1 MEEERITTFQED
13 TEGYEQSIT
22 FDEEK
27 FNILEKLQLDLEN
40 PENLFS
46 KCSQIFKRKNVV
58 VTHVQE
64 YEIPIDTDQSSGDV
78 NLSIITKD
86 AIKTILN
93 KVSREKRNK
102 IQYIHFAGIQILI
115 KALFKRGIDTPLII
129 GLYDKRI
136 RNPQEA
142 ELGFIEGNL
151 YYKTIMFNCYPRYSI
166 SLKDEKLDDSLTLYF
181 KLLRDDFMNKG
192 SKPFTIHCRALF
204 SFTNSNH
211 SELYHKKPFIEA
223 NEKCEDICKTLRP
236 DIGRA
241 KLPEKY
247 SLEFEGNRRMS
258 FDGREKEKIV
268 RQPSLRY
275 DGNKIMSKKYAESSS
290 VITRYQ
296 PNIKRTIGTF
306 KIKI

>member
-1 MEEERITTFQED
+1 
-13 TEGYEQSIT
+13 
-22 FDEEK
+22 
-27 FNILEKLQLDLEN
+27 L
-40 PENLFS
+40 
-46 KCSQIFKRKNVV
+46 
-58 VTHVQE
+58 
-64 YEIPIDTDQSSGDV
+64 
-78 NLSIITKD
+78 
-86 AIKTILN
+86 IKT
-93 KVSREKRNK
+93 
-102 IQYIHFAGIQILI
+102 
-115 KALFKRGIDTPLII
+115 LFKRGIDTPLII

-181 KLLRDDFMNKG
+181 KLLRDDFMNNG

-247 SLEFEGNRRMS
+247 SLKFEGNRRMS
-258 FDGREKEKIV
+258 FEGKERMV

-275 DGNKIMSKKYAESSS
+275 DGNLIMSKKY
-290 VITRYQ
+290 
-296 PNIKRTIGTF
+296 
-306 KIKI
+306 